1 MLTIFYSFL
10 QLWATFAAKL
20 MKSPTMF
27 FTYIQSSTLFLHVYK
42 ISWSPIYVKKNAA
55 YFNMLTRACLFQQ
68 LWTIF
73 WTKIVKNPSI
83 FVTYIFT
90 LFQFL
95 HAHIILLRSRFYN
108 KNDRGFNVANK
119 LLLISKSVFIAP
131 CFKCV
136 FLFMI
141 SISAISAKHYNALAN
156 LSYETFFFTA
166 LWTLKIENFN
176 FAFFVLSI
184 LDYFHDK
191 TYEKSCYFY
200 NMYSNCISNS
210 AGLRNFPI

>member
-20 MKSPTMF
+20 MKSPTIF
-27 FTYIQSSTLFLHVYK
+27 FTYIQSSTLFLHVCK

-55 YFNMLTRACLFQQ
+55 YFNMLTKACLFQQ

-83 FVTYIFT
+83 FVAYIFT
-90 LFQFL
+90 SFQFL

-108 KNDRGFNVANK
+108 KNDRGFNDANK

-131 CFKCV
+131 CFKCFFFIYDFI
-136 FLFMI
+136 FL
-141 SISAISAKHYNALAN
+141 ISAISAKHYNALAK
-156 LSYETFFFTA
+156 LSYEKFFF
-166 LWTLKIENFN
+166 LQHYGPWKSKILILHFLLCWFWTTFTTKLMKRAAIFITCIQI
-176 FAFFVLSI
+176 AFQIVQV
-184 LDYFHDK
+184 
-191 TYEKSCYFY
+191 
-200 NMYSNCISNS
+200 
-210 AGLRNFPI
+210 

>member
-108 KNDRGFNVANK
+108 KNDRGFNVSM
-119 LLLISKSVFIAP
+119 LLTNCYLFQRAYSLPPVLNVF
-131 CFKCV
+131 FYLWFH
-136 FLFMI
+136 FLNI
-141 SISAISAKHYNALAN
+141 C
-156 LSYETFFFTA
+156 
-166 LWTLKIENFN
+166 NF
-176 FAFFVLSI
+176 
-184 LDYFHDK
+184 
-191 TYEKSCYFY
+191 
-200 NMYSNCISNS
+200 
-210 AGLRNFPI
+210 G